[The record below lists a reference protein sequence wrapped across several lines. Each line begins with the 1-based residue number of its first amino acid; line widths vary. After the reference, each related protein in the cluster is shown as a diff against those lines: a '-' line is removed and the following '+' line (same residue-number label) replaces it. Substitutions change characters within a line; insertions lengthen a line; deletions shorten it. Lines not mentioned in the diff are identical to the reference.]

1 MNGNPPASLSPE
13 QESLPKI
20 RSSKDVRE
28 CRRRFCQ
35 AWQEPISNSEIKPY
49 SNDLLA
55 AVDWALEE
63 IERLTREREIVTAAM
78 MARVPN
84 APPVVEALQQ
94 FVRQWN
100 ACGPNSDFGRY
111 FGRIRDVA
119 VDALVKYQVAQSE
132 PPPRP
137 RKRGVTDMGRA

>member
-1 MNGNPPASLSPE
+1 MSNFTTDPAGHPR
-13 QESLPKI
+13 I
-20 RSSKDVRE
+20 RSCKDVRE
-28 CRRRFCQ
+28 CRQRFCL

-63 IERLTREREIVTAAM
+63 VERLTREREIVTAAM
-78 MARVPN
+78 MARIPN

-94 FVRQWN
+94 FVLQWN

-111 FGRIRDVA
+111 FNRIHEVA
-119 VDALVKYQVAQSE
+119 VDALAKYQVDKDDE
-132 PPPRP
+132 R
-137 RKRGVTDMGRA
+137 